1 MKISLQHP
9 VKIILLIALA
19 IIVAGCSTMPAFGP
33 SSDSIMKAAKQ
44 DKKTASTDTNF
55 KVIDI
60 SPLTLPHSSN
70 DLPGQ
75 FPLYL
80 INQPFFS
87 SNQQVIPSD
96 VISIRIWEA
105 ADDGLFASS
114 GQRETI
120 FNLTVS
126 NEGSIDVPYAGS
138 IPVSGKSVHEIREIL
153 LERYRGKA
161 IDPEINVEI
170 NQTYSRGVSV
180 LGNVS
185 SPGRIPVPAQGIKL
199 LDLIALAGGVPHPAW
214 EVNVKITRQNGS
226 AELGFIDVLSDPHNN
241 IVVLPND
248 NLQVTHLPRRFAIY
262 GAIRKPGNV
271 SVNAPV
277 PRLSDV
283 LAESGGLN
291 DMQAEASSVFVFRPN
306 IDQIQNGEGTAIA
319 YRLNFAQADAFLLA
333 SQLELSP
340 SDIIYIATADA
351 SEFRK
356 FATSLLS
363 PFLGSASS
371 VQNIGN

>member
-9 VKIILLIALA
+9 VKIILLTALTV
-19 IIVAGCSTMPAFGP
+19 IVTGCSTMPAFGP

-44 DKKTASTDTNF
+44 DKKTASTDANF

-60 SPLTLPHSSN
+60 SSSTLPHSS
-70 DLPGQ
+70 DELPGQ
-75 FPLYL
+75 FPLYI

-138 IPVSGKSVHEIREIL
+138 ISVSGKSVHEIREIL
-153 LERYRGKA
+153 LERYQGKA

-170 NQTYSRGVSV
+170 KQTYSRGVSV

-185 SPGRIPVPAQGIKL
+185 SPGRIPVPARGIKL

-214 EVNVKITRQNGS
+214 EVNVKITRKNGS

-306 IDQIQNGEGTAIA
+306 IDQIQNGEGTSIA